1 MSISLTSCSRV
12 TCTSRRSP
20 LRAVGPTG
28 SAEPGC
34 STPGARSA
42 KIPARVE
49 IDLDGRTAQWV
60 SMMGWEQQS
69 LDDADHG
76 TLKARL

>member
-1 MSISLTSCSRV
+1 
-12 TCTSRRSP
+12 
-20 LRAVGPTG
+20 
-28 SAEPGC
+28 
-34 STPGARSA
+34 
-42 KIPARVE
+42 VE

-60 SMMGWEQQS
+60 SMMGWEEQS